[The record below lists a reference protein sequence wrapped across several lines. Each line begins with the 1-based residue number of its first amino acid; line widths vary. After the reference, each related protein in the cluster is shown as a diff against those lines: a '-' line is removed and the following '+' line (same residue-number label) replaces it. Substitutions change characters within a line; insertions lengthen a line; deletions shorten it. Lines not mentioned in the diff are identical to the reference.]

1 MVTEICLGLVETA
14 ASNPGV
20 DDLENEEV
28 AVVAGRREVPSEA
41 RRTRYPTLRPS
52 AIESISTVVLEYSRA
67 GVVVFPMF
75 FKSYCTDNE
84 HYP

>member
-1 MVTEICLGLVETA
+1 MVTEMCLGLVETA

-20 DDLENEEV
+20 DDLENDEV
-28 AVVAGRREVPSEA
+28 AVAGRREVPSEA

-52 AIESISTVVLEYSRA
+52 AIESISTVVLEYSTA

>member
-52 AIESISTVVLEYSRA
+52 AIESISTVVLEYGRPELLSSQC
-67 GVVVFPMF
+67 F
-75 FKSYCTDNE
+75 YT
-84 HYP
+84 